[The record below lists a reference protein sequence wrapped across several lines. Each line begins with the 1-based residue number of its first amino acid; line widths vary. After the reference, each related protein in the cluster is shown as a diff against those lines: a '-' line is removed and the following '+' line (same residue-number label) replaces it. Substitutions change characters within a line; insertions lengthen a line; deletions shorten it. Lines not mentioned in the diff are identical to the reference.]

1 MPDAARAAEFAGW
14 GHRLRALGLKG
25 KLLLA
30 GGLLALG
37 LLALWLSLPG
47 LLAARW
53 TAQLRTLGFPQAELA
68 IDDLGLTR
76 ATGAFSLG
84 QEDGADGFV
93 AHYSLAGL
101 WSGQITGLEVQGLR
115 LSRPLSATMPD
126 LPALTFPVQIHQARL
141 TLALPGGIGA
151 VPLDM
156 DATINPVE
164 GGWHAEGQGI
174 LTVEATGLPARLAVD
189 WRGNDLSAASFTL
202 TPAAG
207 GPRLSG
213 QGSIR
218 RLSTGGWTG
227 DLDVTAKTLPQGL
240 PDMVV
245 RWKAGQGQALLEWPG
260 IARLDALLDPDE
272 TGGQRLAATVRV
284 DDLSGFAARL
294 GQPEPGLTGGPVTL
308 ALSAR
313 NIAPDLPPRTWPYV
327 TVRLDAAGLGIGKG
341 PRDNVLALS
350 GTARR
355 IDGEWWLS
363 PASDQPPGSLS
374 IPTLG
379 LSAKGLLLT
388 GRIAWPLDLDVRA
401 AALRLPWLAPATLAA
416 KLRGDPE
423 NDLRL
428 EWSMATTEGGASLTG
443 SVEMNAGGGRALAR
457 LAPLRLEPGDAP
469 RLFPGTPL
477 PDALTGTIAARLTAA
492 WTGDSADGT
501 ADILLEDAGLRLP
514 GLRLAGVNGV
524 LRFDRLSPLSMPPQT
539 LAIGLFDPGIAL
551 TGGGLGLSLPADGVV
566 RLAPEPFRWAGQ
578 FVTLPQSSYRLGQDH
593 LTLRLDIPATPLPD
607 ALRALGVTDLD
618 AEGNVIGSIPVRIDA
633 NGASTGPDGLQ
644 ATGPGRIA
652 MRGDGTPSWLDPA
665 RNDSLALVARALAG
679 YRFSRLGLFF
689 SEQGPGLTL
698 DGTNPSLYGGYPM
711 PMNLILSHPPPAI
724 PAGTPSATVAADI
737 AAFKARKD

>member
-1 MPDAARAAEFAGW
+1 M
-14 GHRLRALGLKG
+14 RALGLKG
-25 KLLLA
+25 RFLLA

-53 TAQLRTLGFPQAELA
+53 TVQLRALGFPQAELA
-68 IDDLGLTR
+68 IDHLGLTQ

-84 QEDGADGFV
+84 QEDGADLFILR
-93 AHYSLAGL
+93 YTPAGL
-101 WSGQITGLEVQGLR
+101 WSGTFAGLEVQGLR

-126 LPALTFPVQIHQARL
+126 LPDLSFPIQINKARL
-141 TLALPGGIGA
+141 TLALPGGIGT
-151 VPLDM
+151 VPLVM
-156 DATINPVE
+156 DAVINPVA

-174 LTVEATGLPARLAVD
+174 LTLGATGVPAHLIAD
-189 WRGNDLSAASFTL
+189 WRGDGLSAASFTV

-218 RLSTGGWTG
+218 RLPTGGWTG
-227 DLDVTAKTLPQGL
+227 DLDVTAKALPQGL
-240 PDMVV
+240 PDMVL

-272 TGGQRLAATVRV
+272 TGGERLAASLRV
-284 DDLSGFAARL
+284 DDLSGFATRL
-294 GQPEPGLTGGPVTL
+294 GQPAPGLTGGPVTVT
-308 ALSAR
+308 LSAR
-313 NIAPDLPPRTWPYV
+313 NVSPDLPPSNWPDL
-327 TVRLDAAGLGIGKG
+327 TLRMEANGLGIGKG
-341 PRDNVLALS
+341 PRDNTLTLS

-363 PASDQPPGSLS
+363 PASDQPPGTLS

-388 GRIAWPLDLDVRA
+388 GRLALPLDLDVRA
-401 AALRLPWLAPATLAA
+401 AALRLPWLAPSTLAA
-416 KLRGDPE
+416 RLRGDPE
-423 NDLRL
+423 LDLRL
-428 EWSMATTEGGASLTG
+428 EWSMATGDGGASLTG
-443 SVEMNAGGGRALAR
+443 SVEMNAAGGRALAR
-457 LAPLRLEPGDAP
+457 LAPLRLQPGDAP

-492 WTGDSADGT
+492 WNGDGADGT
-501 ADILLEDAGLRLP
+501 ADILLEDTGLRLP

-524 LRFDRLSPLSMPPQT
+524 LRFDRLSPLSMPPQN

-551 TGGGLGLSLPADGVV
+551 TGGGLGLSLPADGVL

-578 FVTLPQSSYRLGQDH
+578 PVTLPQAMFRLGNDH
-593 LTLRLDIPATPLPD
+593 LGLSLDIPPTPLPD
-607 ALRALGVTDLD
+607 ALAALGITEVEANGTL
-618 AEGNVIGSIPVRIDA
+618 IGSIPVRIDGG
-633 NGASTGPDGLQ
+633 GAHAGPGGLQ

-652 MRGDGTPSWLDPA
+652 APGGVLPPWLNPA
-665 RNDSLALVARALAG
+665 RNDNLALVARALTD
-679 YRFSRLGLFF
+679 YRFNRLGLVFT
-689 SEQGPGLTL
+689 EQGPRLTL
-698 DGTNPSLYGGYPM
+698 DGTNPSLYGGYAM
-711 PMNLILSHPPPAI
+711 PMNLILSPPPDAT
-724 PAGTPSATVAADI
+724 PAGTLSSTVAADI
-737 AAFKARKD
+737 ATFKARKD